1 MSQAEINS
9 TTSRRLFLAGAAAAA
24 VVPSIGATA
33 EPMPA
38 DAALVDAAACVLQ
51 LDEALEAFVDA
62 HGDDDDYDE
71 RPEYQAME
79 SQRAAHLDTL
89 ATVPAVG
96 TAGLRA
102 KARVMMF
109 DHFARWEISW
119 SLAEDLER
127 VLA

>member
-1 MSQAEINS
+1 MQANKDS
-9 TTSRRLFLAGAAAAA
+9 STSRRLFLAGAAVAAA
-24 VVPSIGATA
+24 LVPTGAIA
-33 EPMPA
+33 EPATA
-38 DAALVDAAACVLQ
+38 DAALVDAAAGVRQ

-62 HGDDDDYDE
+62 HGDDDDCDE

-79 SQRAAHLDTL
+79 SQRDAHLDTL

-102 KARVMMF
+102 KARVMMY
-109 DHFARWEISW
+109 DHSARTDISW